1 MDLDTFIYLTE
12 IANDPEG
19 YADSLIFVFTDP
31 VRVMGPFFGEDD
43 QLEAYAYAEKTGL
56 AYEVQTWKEAPAAQ
70 DLALSAEEFGD
81 RSAEP
86 SLVRGYHLDP
96 DAAWLPVSR
105 GNHGLVQSQG
115 LGVAAVQQHG
125 RGVLR

>member
-1 MDLDTFIYLTE
+1 M
-12 IANDPEG
+12 
-19 YADSLIFVFTDP
+19 
-31 VRVMGPFFGEDD
+31 VRVNTDGPIH
-43 QLEAYAYAEKTGL
+43 EAERTQMRSSSCPAIDAPHAVGADLSGTQHE
-56 AYEVQTWKEAPAAQ
+56 QEAQAAQ

-86 SLVRGYHLDP
+86 SLVRGYHLYP